1 MNADTTV
8 HLAHVQAFF
17 YKLES
22 LAGENIILLYL
33 FGKKKNNKITSRC
46 LSNFKGPIVSYFS
59 AALSCEQRPFFLVAR
74 LLSEMLLSFVKS
86 DRLKKF
92 KVESGKPAK
101 TRASQGTNPIG
112 IGEKDNKKSR
122 LF

>member
-17 YKLES
+17 YKLKS
-22 LAGENIILLYL
+22 LVGEKKICSI
-33 FGKKKNNKITSRC
+33 FSVKKKSKTTSRC

-59 AALSCEQRPFFLVAR
+59 AALSCGQREFFLVIR
-74 LLSEMLLSFVKS
+74 LLSEILLSFVIVKS
-86 DRLKKF
+86 DRLNKS

-112 IGEKDNKKSR
+112 IGEKG
-122 LF
+122 

>member
-33 FGKKKNNKITSRC
+33 FGKKNNKITSRC

-59 AALSCEQRPFFLVAR
+59 AALSCEQRPFFLVTR
-74 LLSEMLLSFVKS
+74 LFSKILLSLVIVKS
-86 DRLKKF
+86 DPL
-92 KVESGKPAK
+92 
-101 TRASQGTNPIG
+101 TSQKLNPVNRPKREHRRERIPQ
-112 IGEKDNKKSR
+112 E
-122 LF
+122 

>member
-33 FGKKKNNKITSRC
+33 FGKKNNKITSRC

-59 AALSCEQRPFFLVAR
+59 AALSCQQRPFFLVTR
-74 LLSEMLLSFVKS
+74 LLSEILLSFVIVKS
-86 DRLKKF
+86 DRLNKS
-92 KVESGKPAK
+92 KVESGKTAK

-112 IGEKDNKKSR
+112 IGEKG
-122 LF
+122 

>member
-33 FGKKKNNKITSRC
+33 FGKKKKNSKVTSRC
-46 LSNFKGPIVSYFS
+46 LSNCQGPKVSYFP
-59 AALSCEQRPFFLVAR
+59 AVLSCEQSPFSLVTR
-74 LLSEMLLSFVKS
+74 LFSEKSLPFVIMKS
-86 DRLKKF
+86 DHLNKS
-92 KVESGKPAK
+92 KVEFGKPAK
-101 TRASQGTNPIG
+101 TRASQGTIP
-112 IGEKDNKKSR
+112 
-122 LF
+122 